1 MRMKSK
7 FQILLKRCYG
17 EKYSNL

>member
-1 MRMKSK
+1 MRMKSII
-7 FQILLKRCYG
+7 QILLKRCYG